1 MAGKLCHR
9 GVVSEE
15 QRVFRRCQFILSL
28 TLIPALLLPSYLQAA
43 DTRHNGNDP
52 FIIQQQRQ
60 EALEQQLTPSAPDV
74 RLSAPGSF
82 ARKINFPV
90 ETPCFQIK
98 QTELEGLMRYHT
110 GCLYKKSPTGRSGIA
125 WGRKELIC

>member
-1 MAGKLCHR
+1 M
-9 GVVSEE
+9 S
-15 QRVFRRCQFILSL
+15 
-28 TLIPALLLPSYLQAA
+28 ALLSPLSLQAA
-43 DTRHNGNDP
+43 DVRRSGDEA

-82 ARKINFPV
+82 AHKINFPV

-98 QTELEGLMRYHT
+98 QTELKGADAFT

>member
-1 MAGKLCHR
+1 MS
-9 GVVSEE
+9 V
-15 QRVFRRCQFILSL
+15 
-28 TLIPALLLPSYLQAA
+28 LLLPLSLQAA
-43 DTRHNGNDP
+43 DIRRSGEDT

-82 ARKINFPV
+82 AHKINFPV

-98 QTELEGLMRYHT
+98 QTELKGLMRYHT

-125 WGRKELIC
+125 WGERN

>member
-1 MAGKLCHR
+1 M
-9 GVVSEE
+9 
-15 QRVFRRCQFILSL
+15 LSL

-82 ARKINFPV
+82 AHKINFPV

-98 QTELEGLMRYHT
+98 QTELEGADALPHW
-110 GCLYKKSPTGRSGIA
+110 LPLQKIA
-125 WGRKELIC
+125 